1 MSLKKNRHNGNKQKK
16 IKTQI
21 MTFKEWLIDLFK
33 DERGTISVKPVI
45 AFVGALFLC
54 GTMLAN
60 SFSSKEFAPSPE
72 LVNAVMV
79 ITAIGMGADTLDKF
93 TKKAPAESAEP
104 AAPAEEPVG

>member
-1 MSLKKNRHNGNKQKK
+1 
-16 IKTQI
+16 
-21 MTFKEWLIDLFK
+21 MTFKEWVIDLFK

-60 SFSSKEFAPSPE
+60 SFSHKEFAPSPE

-93 TKKAPAESAEP
+93 TKKDKPKD
-104 AAPAEEPVG
+104 EELG

>member
-1 MSLKKNRHNGNKQKK
+1 
-16 IKTQI
+16 

-45 AFVGALFLC
+45 AFIGALFLC

-60 SFSSKEFAPSPE
+60 SFSSKDFVPAPE

-93 TKKAPAESAEP
+93 TKKAPTDKVEDT
-104 AAPAEEPVG
+104 EEKEA